1 MAESVEIHAKV
12 GAEKVSRAQV
22 VAWESHRTEA
32 VLRKFASRL
41 GRRAWTELLPD
52 HTLGDMVRS
61 PLEVQ
66 RLTLTTLKSRM
77 GHAGIYAMLR
87 HELTLS
93 EQMARFGVKASR
105 GRTKHSVTH
114 LEVPGYSA
122 ELFADWFNNLTVA
135 NAETDMVAA
144 CPDHYLLRGRA
155 DGCQEVVET
164 TGGSPAAS
172 RFVVDYG
179 QTDSLTI
186 PITPGYPIQI
196 AGRALLDDGLII
208 GGVRHQFRDNNGALE
223 AKLTVQFPGTL
234 PAKLIREHQ
243 WHLAVEFSNWIIAAA
258 PVAATT

>member
-1 MAESVEIHAKV
+1 MAESVEIRARID
-12 GAEKVSRAQV
+12 ETKVSRAQV
-22 VAWESHRTEA
+22 LAWESHRSEV

-41 GRRAWTELLPD
+41 GRHGLTELLPD
-52 HTLGDMVRS
+52 HTLGELLRS

-87 HELTLS
+87 HELALS
-93 EQMARFGVKASR
+93 ERMARVGVKASR

-122 ELFADWFNNLTVA
+122 ELFAEWFNDLTIA
-135 NAETDMVAA
+135 NAETDIVAD
-144 CPDHYLLRGRA
+144 CPDHYLVRGRV

-164 TGGSPAAS
+164 TGGSPTAS
-172 RFVVDYG
+172 RFIIDYS
-179 QTDSLTI
+179 QTDALSI
-186 PITPGYPIQI
+186 PITLGYPIQI
-196 AGRALLDDGLII
+196 AGTALLDDGLII
-208 GGVRHQFRDNNGALE
+208 GGVRHQLRDNNGTLE

-243 WHLAVEFSNWIIAAA
+243 WHLAVEFSNWIIASTSA
-258 PVAATT
+258 AATT